1 MSFAQELAKVL
12 AKKEGSLSIEP
23 SSDDPLE
30 IEAPS
35 AAILLT
41 EENCGACAFA
51 KEALKDDIEAGKITV
66 CDLAN
71 EECKQIGREIGLKE
85 VPAMLVP
92 DENGKLTQCE
102 MGKEGA
108 DLIVSC
114 PTMPNMNSEEAPP
127 PRHGKMGKQG
137 ISCMDFKLKHILT
150 VEAQNAGVSQE
161 ELLKIQSLPDCAT
174 ESLGFSPIKTGKG
187 ATDTKTSKRGEFMRT
202 CLKDPS
208 KGDTQPNR
216 MRQCSREYRELK
228 EQGGV

>member
-1 MSFAQELAKVL
+1 MTFSEELKQAL
-12 AKKEGSLSIEP
+12 AKKEGVSIEP
-23 SSDDPLE
+23 SSSDDPVE
-30 IEAPS
+30 IEAPT

-51 KEALKDDIEAGKITV
+51 KEALKNDIAEGKITV

-71 EECKQIGREIGLKE
+71 EECKQIGREINLKE

-92 DENGKLTQCE
+92 DEHGKLTQCE
-102 MGKEGA
+102 MGKEGD
-108 DLIVSC
+108 DLTIAC
-114 PTMPNMNSEEAPP
+114 PVMPNTEEEAPP
-127 PRHGKMGKQG
+127 KKLPRHGRVG
-137 ISCMDFKLKHILT
+137 ISCMDFRIKNALT
-150 VEAQNAGVSQE
+150 VAAKNSGVSQQ
-161 ELLKIQSLPDCAT
+161 ELMMIQSLPDCAT
-174 ESLGFSPIKTGKG
+174 DSLGFSPIKTGKG

-228 EQGGV
+228 